1 MYINGL
7 QEQTLNIDNTSL
19 DHITSFSAAT
29 CHKND
34 FCQCVTLQK
43 GDRDL
48 FWGGRGRLGRQW
60 GGVIPGEV
68 PKLQLAQKLKL
79 AIFF

>member
-48 FWGGRGRLGRQW
+48 FWGV
-60 GGVIPGEV
+60 GGGG
-68 PKLQLAQKLKL
+68 
-79 AIFF
+79 

>member
-34 FCQCVTLQK
+34 FCQFVTLHK
-43 GDRDL
+43 GEGPIL
-48 FWGGRGRLGRQW
+48 GWAGWLGSEGHTGRGTQ
-60 GGVIPGEV
+60 I
-68 PKLQLAQKLKL
+68 
-79 AIFF
+79 AICIKNAIHNFFYNF